1 MEDVSAVAR
10 PYGLAAF
17 KQAREEGN
25 VEQWNNMLQLLVLIM
40 QDATMRGLIASPKV
54 NDQQLADLIIDVG
67 GDGLSESGRNL
78 VRVMAQNERLAE
90 MAGVAAVFENERDRI
105 AGRSHVEVTS
115 AFELTDLQRKSI
127 AESMS
132 ERLGTEVDVSVTVDK
147 SLIGGVV
154 IRAGD
159 TVIDPSVRAS
169 TPTSKFAM
177 RSLIRSLISAAVSA
191 IC

>member
-1 MEDVSAVAR
+1 MEDASALAR

-25 VEQWNNMLQLLVLIM
+25 VKEWSEMLRLLVLIV
-40 QDATMRGLIASPKV
+40 QDATMRGLIANPKV

-67 GDGLSESGRNL
+67 GDGLSQSGRNL
-78 VRVMAQNERLAE
+78 VRVMAENERLAE
-90 MAGVAAVFENERDRI
+90 VAGVAAVFEEERDRTE
-105 AGRSHVEVTS
+105 GRSHVDVTS
-115 AFELTDLQRKSI
+115 AFELTDKQQASI

-132 ERLGTEVDVSVTVDK
+132 KRLGTEVSVSVTVDK

-159 TVIDPSVRAS
+159 TVIDAS
-169 TPTSKFAM
+169 LRGRLSQLGQ
-177 RSLIRSLISAAVSA
+177 SLI
-191 IC
+191 

>member
-1 MEDVSAVAR
+1 MEDASALAR

-25 VEQWNNMLQLLVLIM
+25 VKEWDNMLQLLVLIM
-40 QDATMRGLIASPKV
+40 QDATMRGLITNPKV

-67 GDGLSESGRNL
+67 GDGLSETGRNL
-78 VRVMAQNERLAE
+78 VRVMAQNERLGE
-90 MAGVAAVFENERDRI
+90 MAGVATIFEEERGRTE
-105 AGRSHVEVTS
+105 GRSQVEVTS
-115 AFELTDLQRKSI
+115 AFELTDPQQKSI

-132 ERLGTEVDVSVTVDK
+132 KRLGTEVDVSVTVDK

-159 TVIDPSVRAS
+159 TVIDAS
-169 TPTSKFAM
+169 L
-177 RSLIRSLISAAVSA
+177 RGRLGQLGQSLM
-191 IC
+191 

>member
-1 MEDVSAVAR
+1 MEDVSTLAR

-25 VEQWNNMLQLLVLIM
+25 VEEWNNMLQLLVLIM
-40 QDATMRGLIASPKV
+40 RDATMRGLIANPKV

-67 GDGLSESGRNL
+67 GDGLSETGRNF
-78 VRVMAQNERLAE
+78 VRLMAQNERLTE
-90 MAGVAAVFENERDRI
+90 MAGVAAVFEEERDRTER
-105 AGRSHVEVTS
+105 RSHVEVTS
-115 AFELTDLQRKSI
+115 AFELTDTQQKSI

-132 ERLGTEVDVSVTVDK
+132 KRLGTEVNVSVTVDK

-159 TVIDPSVRAS
+159 TVIDAS
-169 TPTSKFAM
+169 LRGRLSQLGQ
-177 RSLIRSLISAAVSA
+177 SLM
-191 IC
+191 